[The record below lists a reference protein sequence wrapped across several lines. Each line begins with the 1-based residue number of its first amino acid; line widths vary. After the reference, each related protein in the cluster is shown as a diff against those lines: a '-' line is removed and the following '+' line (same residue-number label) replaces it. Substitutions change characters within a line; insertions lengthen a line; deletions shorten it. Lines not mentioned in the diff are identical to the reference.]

1 MARRIKR
8 QRAKGPGFVES
19 GLITEL
25 PSDTMRL
32 ILEKLDSPKDIAALL
47 MASRSF
53 QQSTMAALPPQQRL
67 WYGARLGQLQHVES
81 ALKEGARVNKL
92 DQQRLWYG
100 YGYEPYGRNPGTL
113 IQNALRTI
121 RSYRRSLTDH
131 PTARF
136 WRPRCERLQQVDE
149 FLISQGA
156 KAFDQDT
163 LNEELCD
170 IVGNSDPPSAQL
182 LRVKEAIL
190 DGADMHARLQY
201 GKYQPYSS
209 ALGNMAPTMEKMDI
223 MRFAICKAKLEP
235 SVYIPWIKTLLE
247 CGYDVNKSAQDSTFT
262 IARITTPLMD
272 AIDVK
277 RTGPFYVDLD
287 EVLNPVAQY
296 QPGGDSFTNFNA
308 TDGVRRRDLY
318 FANRDTSEVVGSRI
332 EILKVLLNAPNAD
345 VNKLNNGF
353 TVLHYLQLP
362 SNGHDHSSFPM
373 DDGLRQE
380 NIALA
385 RLLLQAGADVS
396 ILTTEDSGGTAVD
409 MAESNLHSSNM
420 VYHEWTEYLQT
431 MLNVLK
437 GAEEARDGFIRAVE
451 VNDVDSVQQHIARGA
466 PVNTMFE
473 VRDLPTTPLHLAIY
487 NCYVIYCGP
496 GVLEALLAAPN
507 INVNVQGYFVRA
519 MYGEL
524 SRRGTPL
531 HYAVEINEVECVRA
545 LLEVPGVDVNAK
557 TDDDD
562 LPVNNKFAGL
572 KETPLHMAACDSR
585 VDIIHAL
592 LSAPNINVN
601 ECSHDKIT
609 ALHDAAFNGE
619 FEAVKAL
626 LSAPNIDVNSRDYQG
641 FTPLH
646 LAVEEKHDDVM
657 MALLSAPN
665 IDVNIRSDKGETALQ
680 LAHESGRVEAVRTLL
695 SSPNIDIDS
704 EPPHIR
710 DAVQKRLGWTK

>member
-1 MARRIKR
+1 
-8 QRAKGPGFVES
+8 
-19 GLITEL
+19 
-25 PSDTMRL
+25 
-32 ILEKLDSPKDIAALL
+32 
-47 MASRSF
+47 
-53 QQSTMAALPPQQRL
+53 MAALPPQQRL
-67 WYGARLGQLQHVES
+67 WYGTRLGQLQHVES

-92 DQQRLWYG
+92 D
-100 YGYEPYGRNPGTL
+100 PTGRN
-113 IQNALRTI
+113 ALLLLRDAM
-121 RSYRRSLTDH
+121 RRRGADRLYYRR
-131 PTARF
+131 RY
-136 WRPRCERLQQVDE
+136 RQVEE
-149 FLISQGA
+149 FLISKGA
-156 KAFDQDT
+156 KAFNQDS
-163 LNEELCD
+163 LNKALCD
-170 IVGNSDPPSAQL
+170 IVGNSGPPSDTL

-190 DGADMHARLQY
+190 LGADMHERLQY

-223 MRFAICKAKLEP
+223 MQFAICKAKLEP

-247 CGYDVNKSAQDSTFT
+247 CGFNTDTGLVKYM
-262 IARITTPLMD
+262 MD
-272 AIDVK
+272 AIDFL

-345 VNKLNNGF
+345 VNELTRDDYEPEQISHGF
-353 TVLHYLQLP
+353 TALHYLQL
-362 SNGHDHSSFPM
+362 GKRVLLKSFPM

-380 NIALA
+380 NIAIA

-396 ILTTEDSGGTAVD
+396 IRAEDSAVDMAGTAVD
-409 MAESNLHSSNM
+409 MAECNLHGFSFPE
-420 VYHEWTEYLQT
+420 YEIWTEYFQA

-473 VRDLPTTPLHLAIY
+473 VRDLPTTPLHLAIH

-496 GVLEALLAAPN
+496 GVLKALLAAPN
-507 INVNVQGYFVRA
+507 INVNVQGHFVHRPRIFR
-519 MYGEL
+519 ER
-524 SRRGTPL
+524 RRGTPL
-531 HYAVEINEVECVRA
+531 HYAVEMNEVECVRA
-545 LLEVPGVDVNAK
+545 LLAVPGVDVNAK

-562 LPVNNKFAGL
+562 Q
-572 KETPLHMAACDSR
+572 ETPLYMAAEDSK
-585 VDIIHAL
+585 VDIIHLL

-601 ECSHDKIT
+601 ECCHDKIT
-609 ALHDAAFNGE
+609 ALHHAAFNGE
-619 FEAVKAL
+619 LEAVKAL
-626 LSAPNIDVNSRDYQG
+626 LSAPNIDVNSRDWEG
-641 FTPLH
+641 ITPLH
-646 LAVEEKHDDVM
+646 LAVENKHDDVM
-657 MALLSAPN
+657 MVLLSAPN

-680 LAHESGRVEAVRTLL
+680 LALAHRHVEAVMALL
-695 SSPNIDIDS
+695 SSPNLDIDS

-710 DAVQKRLGWTK
+710 DAVKKTVEVVDFQDFSVFFCK

>member
-1 MARRIKR
+1 MTARRVKR
-8 QRAKGPGFVES
+8 QRATKSAKGPGFVES

-47 MASRSF
+47 GASKSF
-53 QQSTMAALPPQQRL
+53 QQSTMAALPPQERL
-67 WYGARLGQLQHVES
+67 WYGTRLGQLQHVES

-92 DQQRLWYG
+92 D
-100 YGYEPYGRNPGTL
+100 PTGRN
-113 IQNALRTI
+113 ALLLLRDAM
-121 RSYRRSLTDH
+121 RRRGADRLYYRR
-131 PTARF
+131 RY
-136 WRPRCERLQQVDE
+136 RQVEE
-149 FLISQGA
+149 FLISKGGA
-156 KAFDQDT
+156 KAFDQDS
-163 LNEELCD
+163 LNKALCD
-170 IVGNSDPPSAQL
+170 IVGNSDPPSARL

-190 DGADMHARLQY
+190 LGADMHERLQY

-308 TDGVRRRDLY
+308 TDRVRRRDLY

-362 SNGHDHSSFPM
+362 SKGHDHSSFPM

-396 ILTTEDSGGTAVD
+396 IRAEDSAVDMAGTAVD
-409 MAESNLHSSNM
+409 MAECNLHSSFPEN
-420 VYHEWTEYLQT
+420 EIWTEYFQA

-437 GAEEARDGFIRAVE
+437 GAEEARDEFITAVKE
-451 VNDVDSVQQHIARGA
+451 NDVDSVQQHIARGA

-473 VRDLPTTPLHLAIY
+473 DLSLRKTTPLQQAIFY
-487 NCYVIYCGP
+487 SERVPGIRGRGP
-496 GVLEALLAAPN
+496 KLLRALLAAPN
-507 INVNVQGYFVRA
+507 INVNVQGYFIH
-519 MYGEL
+519 GE
-524 SRRGTPL
+524 RRGTPL

-545 LLEVPGVDVNAK
+545 LLAAPGVDVNAK

-562 LPVNNKFAGL
+562 LNNKFAGL
-572 KETPLHMAACDSR
+572 KETPLHMAVCDSR

-592 LSAPNINVN
+592 LSAPNI
-601 ECSHDKIT
+601 
-609 ALHDAAFNGE
+609 
-619 FEAVKAL
+619 
-626 LSAPNIDVNSRDYQG
+626 
-641 FTPLH
+641 
-646 LAVEEKHDDVM
+646 
-657 MALLSAPN
+657 
-665 IDVNIRSDKGETALQ
+665 DVNIRNDKGETALQ
-680 LAHESGRVEAVRTLL
+680 LALAHRHVEAVMALL

-710 DAVQKRLGWTK
+710 DAVKKRVEVVDFQDFSVFFCK

>member
-1 MARRIKR
+1 MA
-8 QRAKGPGFVES
+8 
-19 GLITEL
+19 ITEL

-32 ILEKLDSPKDIAALL
+32 ILEDLNSPKDIAALL
-47 MASRSF
+47 GASKSF

-92 DQQRLWYG
+92 DPTG
-100 YGYEPYGRNPGTL
+100 H
-113 IQNALRTI
+113 NALMT
-121 RSYRRSLTDH
+121 
-131 PTARF
+131 F
-136 WRPRCERLQQVDE
+136 RLNITPSKGLWKRITSPAYQQVKE
-149 FLISQGA
+149 FLISKGA
-156 KAFDQDT
+156 KAFDQKS

-170 IVGNSDPPSAQL
+170 IVGNSDPPSALL

-247 CGYDVNKSAQDSTFT
+247 CGYDVNKSAQDSTFS

-308 TDGVRRRDLY
+308 TDRVRRRDLY
-318 FANRDTSEVVGSRI
+318 FANLDTSEVVGSRI

-380 NIALA
+380 NIAIA

-396 ILTTEDSGGTAVD
+396 IRAEDSAVDMAGTAVD
-409 MAESNLHSSNM
+409 MAECNLHSL
-420 VYHEWTEYLQT
+420 YEIWTEYLET

-437 GAEEARDGFIRAVE
+437 GAEEARDGFIEAVKK
-451 VNDVDSVQQHIARGA
+451 NDADSVQQHIARGA

-473 VRDLPTTPLHLAIY
+473 DLSLRKITPLHQAIFY
-487 NCYVIYCGP
+487 SERVPGIRGRGP
-496 GVLEALLAAPN
+496 KLLRALLAAPN
-507 INVNVQGYFVRA
+507 INVNVQGYFIH
-519 MYGEL
+519 GE
-524 SRRGTPL
+524 RRGTPL

-545 LLEVPGVDVNAK
+545 LLAVPGVDVNAK
-557 TDDDD
+557 TEDDD
-562 LPVNNKFAGL
+562 LNNNFAGL
-572 KETPLHMAACDSR
+572 QETPLHMAAQAER
-585 VDIIHAL
+585 VDIIHLL
-592 LSAPNINVN
+592 LSAPNIDVN
-601 ECSHDKIT
+601 ERSHDKIT

-626 LSAPNIDVNSRDYQG
+626 LSAPNIDVNSRDWQG

-665 IDVNIRSDKGETALQ
+665 IDVNVRSDKGETALQ
-680 LAHESGRVEAVRTLL
+680 LALAHRHVEAVMALL
-695 SSPNIDIDS
+695 SSPNLDIDS